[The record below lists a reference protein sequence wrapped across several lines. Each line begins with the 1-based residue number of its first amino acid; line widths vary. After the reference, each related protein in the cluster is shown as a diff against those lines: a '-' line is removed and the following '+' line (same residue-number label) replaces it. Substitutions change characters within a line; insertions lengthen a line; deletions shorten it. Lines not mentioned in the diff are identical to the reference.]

1 MDTAMISQFRAK
13 PVATRQSEIL
23 ESLVFTTLRQINAQF
38 PAFCQRLIDA
48 LLAQSQQTVD
58 AKQANFCFY
67 ASNLLKSN
75 AAGLTREMQQT
86 LESALRHETDALEH
100 GFKHEMA
107 KNEGSLTL
115 VPFEEMDHKVKL
127 GTMARPFEQK
137 YADQLTALNIRLAF
151 LLERDSISTSR
162 NPFRPDVMI
171 GALNTAWQQFDA
183 NLENHELILPFFQ
196 PDTLFDM
203 GLVLQAVNETLMT
216 RGVLPGSVEAYR
228 IIKTE
233 SRHDGVHAVESLPHA
248 GHAAHAP
255 VAANVSVPAAPHIPV
270 QVQQQLHQQLQQ
282 WLETDHQA
290 AHSHAAAGF
299 APDSGQLK
307 RFLGELQ
314 QKIAASSAT
323 RIAPAGASS
332 GASGTGKP
340 HNVIYLQK
348 IKQMAPKGSLS
359 PVDENAIDLLTKIF
373 ETVLGDSAV
382 PQEVKH
388 LVGLLQVPVLNEA
401 LQDKNFFF
409 AEDHPA
415 RRLLELLTQL
425 SLGWEQ
431 APDQHDP
438 LFAAMARNV
447 VRLQKH
453 STEQKGLFAD
463 VVKELEQ
470 HQQEEQQATEQAI
483 ALPIAQ
489 ALKQEKTLV
498 ASKTA
503 KTDVAMRVG
512 TGEVVAFVETF
523 LEDKW
528 VSVLTIAYTVQEEK
542 PEALKSAIKTMDDLI
557 WSVKPKI
564 TQEQR
569 KDFIAKLPPLL
580 ANLNKWLN
588 LIKWNDADRLQFFAE
603 LAETHASIVRAPL
616 ELSPERQMEI
626 ALEIAK
632 KAAERRLEK
641 QRLAEVKA
649 AQENPI
655 DESVTTVDNLAR
667 GRWLEFSEGEHAVDG
682 PKKYKLAWISPMRSL
697 YIFSSNGKKESFSMS
712 AEQLADLFR
721 QQQVKVLRV
730 GPAEGSV
737 VANALSLAIQ
747 A

>member
-1 MDTAMISQFRAK
+1 MISQFRAK
-13 PVATRQSEIL
+13 PVATRQSEML
-23 ESLVFTTLRQINAQF
+23 ENVVFAAMRQTRDQF
-38 PAFCQRLIDA
+38 PAFCQRLMEA
-48 LLAQSQQTVD
+48 LLARSQQTAD
-58 AKQANFCFY
+58 AKEANFCFY
-67 ASNLLKSN
+67 TSNLLKNN
-75 AAGLTREMQQT
+75 AAGLAREMQQA
-86 LESALRHETDALEH
+86 LENSLRHEAQALEH
-100 GFKHEMA
+100 GFKHELA
-107 KNEGSLTL
+107 KNEGALSL
-115 VPFEEMDHKVKL
+115 VPFEVMDHQVKL
-127 GTMARPFEQK
+127 GALARPFEQLV
-137 YADQLTALNIRLAF
+137 ADQLTALNIRLAF
-151 LLERDSISTSR
+151 LLERDAVPSAR
-162 NPFRPDVMI
+162 NPFRPDVFI
-171 GALNTAWQQFDA
+171 TALYNAWQQFDA
-183 NLENHELILPFFQ
+183 NAEEHEAILPFFN
-196 PDTLFDM
+196 PSTLFDM
-203 GLVLQAVNETLMT
+203 GQILQAVNETLMV
-216 RGVLPGSVEAYR
+216 RGILPGSVEAYR

-233 SRHDGVHAVESLPHA
+233 TRHEASAPLVETVPTTK
-248 GHAAHAP
+248 AAAS
-255 VAANVSVPAAPHIPV
+255 VSVPAAPNIPV

-282 WLETDHQA
+282 WLETDHQT
-290 AHSHAAAGF
+290 SRAAAGF
-299 APDSGQLK
+299 TPNSGQLK

-314 QKIAASSAT
+314 QKIAASSVAQM
-323 RIAPAGASS
+323 APA
-332 GASGTGKP
+332 ASGSKP

-359 PVDENAIDLLTKIF
+359 PVDENAIDLLTRIF
-373 ETVLGDSAV
+373 ETVLGDAAL

-415 RRLLELLTQL
+415 RRLIELLTQL
-425 SLGWEQ
+425 SLGWDK

-470 HQQEEQQATEQAI
+470 HQQEEQKVIEQAI
-483 ALPIAQ
+483 ALPIAN

-498 ASKTA
+498 AKKTA
-503 KTDVAMRVG
+503 RTDVAMRVG

-542 PEALKSAIKTMDDLI
+542 PDAIKSAIKTMDDLI

-569 KDFIAKLPPLL
+569 KDFIAKLPLLL

-588 LIKWNDADRLQFFAE
+588 IIKWDDADRLQFFAD

-632 KAAERRLEK
+632 KAALRRLEK
-641 QRLAEVKA
+641 QQQAEALA

-655 DESVTTVDNLAR
+655 DGSVTTVENLER
-667 GRWLEFSEGEHAVDG
+667 GRWLSFASGEHAPDG
-682 PKKYKLAWISPMRSL
+682 PRKYKLAWISPMKSL

-721 QQQVKVLRV
+721 QQQVRVLRV
-730 GPAEGSV
+730 GPGEGSA
-737 VANALSLAIQ
+737 VANALSMALA